1 MATFSCKYYLNQKL
15 DFNQNPEFDLE
26 FKPFLS

>member
-1 MATFSCKYYLNQKL
+1 MATFNCKYYLNQKL

-26 FKPFLS
+26 FKPFLG